1 MANPVDMARPRP
13 RNSRLR
19 TTVRDMML
27 SLAVIAVPIA
37 LVLALKP
44 SKAGNPVHPVD
55 ATTYQTTLGAAR
67 AAEPFAVLAPTGLPA
82 TWTLT
87 SAYYNPAGS
96 GPAEWHLGYLT
107 PSGGY
112 ASLEQTSESFAGY
125 LSDQH
130 SNASQESAVQIAG
143 ATPSE
148 WQRYTGTAPAGLRTL
163 LYAQDGK
170 STVIVA
176 GSAPLADLETLAA
189 ALH

>member
-1 MANPVDMARPRP
+1 MANPVNMARPRP

-19 TTVRDMML
+19 TTVRDMVL

-37 LVLALKP
+37 VVLAIEP
-44 SKAGNPVHPVD
+44 SKSGNPVHPVD
-55 ATTYQTTLGAAR
+55 ASAYQTTLSAAR
-67 AAEPFAVLAPTGLPA
+67 AAEPFQVLAPTSLPSS
-82 TWTLT
+82 WKLT

-107 PSGGY
+107 PSGAY
-112 ASLEQTSESFAGY
+112 ASLEQTGESFAGY

-130 SNASQESAVQIAG
+130 SNASQGSAVQIAG
-143 ATPSE
+143 ATPNT
-148 WQRYTGTAPAGLRTL
+148 WQRYTGTAPAGLPTL
-163 LYAQDGK
+163 LYAQNGK

-176 GSAPLADLETLAA
+176 GSAPLSDLETLAA

>member
-1 MANPVDMARPRP
+1 MANPVDTARPRP

-44 SKAGNPVHPVD
+44 AKAGNPVHPVD
-55 ATTYQTTLGAAR
+55 ATTYQATLGAAR
-67 AAEPFAVLAPTGLPA
+67 AAEPFPVLAPTGLPA
-82 TWTLT
+82 SWKLT

-112 ASLEQTSESFAGY
+112 ASLEQTSEAFAGY

-130 SNASQESAVQIAG
+130 SNASQQSAVQIAG

-148 WQRYTGTAPAGLRTL
+148 WQRYTGTAPAGLSTL
-163 LYAQDGK
+163 LYTQNAK

-176 GSAPLADLETLAA
+176 GSAPLADLEQLAA
-189 ALH
+189 ALR

>member
-13 RNSRLR
+13 RISRLR

-27 SLAVIAVPIA
+27 SLVVIAVPIA
-37 LVLALKP
+37 VVLALKP
-44 SKAGNPVHPVD
+44 AKAGNPVHPVD
-55 ATTYQTTLGAAR
+55 AAAYQATLSAAR
-67 AAEPFAVLAPTGLPA
+67 AAEPFPVLAPTGLPA
-82 TWTLT
+82 NWKLT

-112 ASLEQTSESFAGY
+112 ASLEQTSESFTGY

-130 SNASQESAVQIAG
+130 SNASQDSAVQIAG
-143 ATPSE
+143 ATPST

-163 LYAQDGK
+163 LYGQNAK